1 MEFFRSTEG
10 ASAMTLPLCRVR
22 SQAPGKRPSLIA
34 RWPIWLSLIAA
45 PLLHAEPSS
54 PRAARAAI
62 DHAITAHLTARAQ
75 AEAARHAWRGWQ
87 LSHKSVPLGDALPRR
102 CAQTLQVSAG
112 APASSVLERQR
123 LALHCADGA
132 GWTLTVSTQASIRVQ
147 ALVAARDIERRQV
160 LTLDQLQW
168 RALDLA
174 RQPRGVITDP
184 KAITGMSAR
193 RRLRAGQPLS
203 ANLLEPALLVRRG
216 ERVSIVARDGPIQ
229 ARTEGEALAAGR
241 LGEVIE
247 VKNLSSGKVV
257 QVSVVEVGVVS
268 SGGG

>member
-1 MEFFRSTEG
+1 MVFLRDNES
-10 ASAMTLPLCRVR
+10 ASAISLPLCRVR
-22 SQAPGKRPSLIA
+22 PHAPGKRPSAVA
-34 RWPIWLSLIAA
+34 RWPLWLLLSAA

-54 PRAARAAI
+54 SRAAI
-62 DHAITAHLTARAQ
+62 DSAITVHLTARAQ
-75 AEAARHAWRGWQ
+75 TEAARHGWRGWQ
-87 LSHKSVPLGDALPRR
+87 LSHKSVPLGDAAPRR
-102 CAQTLQVSAG
+102 CTQALQVSAG

-123 LALHCADGA
+123 LALHCADGD

-174 RQPRGVITDP
+174 RQPRGVIADP
-184 KAITGMSAR
+184 QAIIGMSAR

-216 ERVSIVARDGPIQ
+216 ERVSIIARNGPIQ
-229 ARTEGEALAAGR
+229 ARSKGEALAAGR

-247 VKNLSSGKVV
+247 VRNSSSGKVV
-257 QVSVVEVGVVS
+257 RVEVVEVGVVS

>member
-1 MEFFRSTEG
+1 MNFYNEATS
-10 ASAMTLPLCRVR
+10 ASATSLPLFRMR
-22 SQAPGKRPSLIA
+22 SRAPGKRPSLAA
-34 RWPIWLSLIAA
+34 RWPLWLALIAA

-54 PRAARAAI
+54 SRAARAAL
-62 DHAITAHLTARAQ
+62 DGAITAHLTARAQ
-75 AEAARHAWRGWQ
+75 AEATRHGWRGWQ
-87 LSHKSVPLGDALPRR
+87 LSHKSAPLGDAAPRR
-102 CAQTLQVSAG
+102 CAQALQVSAAEPG
-112 APASSVLERQR
+112 SSVLARQR

-132 GWTLTVSTQASIRVQ
+132 GWTLNVSTQASIRVQ

-160 LTLDQLQW
+160 LSLDQLQW

-174 RQPRGVITDP
+174 RQPRGVLDDP
-184 KAITGMSAR
+184 QAIKGMSAR

-216 ERVSIVARDGPIQ
+216 ERVSIIARNGPIQ

-247 VKNLSSGKVV
+247 VRNSSSGKVV